1 MTSSLTTSTTT
12 EASHPRRPE
21 TVPISASTTHRQAAP
36 RRRLSVIDRI
46 ALTVGVALVTWSRRP
61 LIADRRDELA
71 LRIQRR
77 MSEEQ
82 RLRDQQRLMLT
93 MLPPR

>member
-1 MTSSLTTSTTT
+1 MTSSLITSTT

-21 TVPISASTTHRQAAP
+21 TEPISAPTIHRPAVS
-36 RRRLSVIDRI
+36 RRRLTIIDRI

-61 LIADRRDELA
+61 RMADRRDELA

-82 RLRDQQRLMLT
+82 RLREQQRLMLT
-93 MLPPR
+93 FLPPR

>member
-1 MTSSLTTSTTT
+1 MTSSLITSTT

-21 TVPISASTTHRQAAP
+21 TEPISASLHHHSAPSRRQ
-36 RRRLSVIDRI
+36 LSIIDRL

-61 LIADRRDELA
+61 RIADRRDELA

-82 RLRDQQRLMLT
+82 RLQDQQRLMLT
-93 MLPPR
+93 FLPPR